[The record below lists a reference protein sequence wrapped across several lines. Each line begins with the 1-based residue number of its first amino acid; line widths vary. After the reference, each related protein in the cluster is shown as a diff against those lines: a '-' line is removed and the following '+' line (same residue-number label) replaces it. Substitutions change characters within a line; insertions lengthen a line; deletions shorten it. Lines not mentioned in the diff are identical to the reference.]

1 MIYLTQLIF
10 VKEGKESVFQQ
21 FEEFVLPLMEK
32 YSGKLIY
39 RLRPTANSFISGEK
53 ERPYEI
59 HFVSFDSEKD
69 FENYMRDDS
78 RVKFLHLKDESV
90 KASWIVKGVKI

>member
-39 RLRPTANSFISGEK
+39 RLRPSEKSFISGDK
-53 ERPYEI
+53 ERPYEV
-59 HFVSFDSEKD
+59 HFVSFDTEKD
-69 FENYMRDDS
+69 FERYMKDDS
-78 RVKFLHLKDESV
+78 RLKYVHLKDESV
-90 KASWIVKGVKI
+90 KSSWIVKGIKI

>member
-1 MIYLTQLIF
+1 MIYLTQFIF

-39 RLRPTANSFISGEK
+39 RLRPPRNSFISGDAEC
-53 ERPYEI
+53 PYEI

-69 FENYMRDDS
+69 FERYMKDES
-78 RVKFLHLKDESV
+78 RLKYIHLKDASV